1 MSAMG
6 LAHLSVAAA
15 GRLDEEQMKAG
26 GGTFIPDRLFILT
39 PAGERERGAV
49 DGGVAGDGERA
60 DMELDER

>member
-1 MSAMG
+1 
-6 LAHLSVAAA
+6 
-15 GRLDEEQMKAG
+15 MKAG